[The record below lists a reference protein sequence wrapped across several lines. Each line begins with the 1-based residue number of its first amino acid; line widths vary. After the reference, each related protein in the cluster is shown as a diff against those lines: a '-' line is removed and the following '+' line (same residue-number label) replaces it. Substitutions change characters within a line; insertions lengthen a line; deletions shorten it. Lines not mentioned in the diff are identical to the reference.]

1 MRDQAAGDRRQAKKI
16 QRAAGHLLCLAVFCI
31 MAWVGGCGYRFS
43 PGGEQIAPEIRRVY
57 VDAFTNDTGEAYVE
71 DYIRSGFID
80 QFRRSSRFRIAD
92 GKDTADAVLTGGIKN
107 IVVTP
112 LASDAYD
119 RATSNRILMTVSIR
133 FQERQSGKVIY
144 ANPALTGEQS
154 FLAEP
159 GNVSAGLA
167 YKSAALQRL
176 SLDLSEKGFRLLMAG
191 F

>member
-1 MRDQAAGDRRQAKKI
+1 MTGKPEFK
-16 QRAAGHLLCLAVFCI
+16 RAAGYLPCLAVFCVMI
-31 MAWVGGCGYRFS
+31 LVGGCGYRFS

-71 DYIRSGFID
+71 DYIRNGFID

-92 GKDTADAVLTGGIKN
+92 GKDTADAVLTGGIRN

-119 RATSNRILMTVSIR
+119 RATANRILMIVSIR
-133 FQERQSGKVIY
+133 FQEKQGGKVIY
-144 ANPALTGEQS
+144 ANPALAGEQS
-154 FLAEP
+154 FLADP

-167 YKSAALQRL
+167 NKTAALQRL